1 MVIVGVLEQQY
12 KFYTILDVYSS
23 GTAKRLVLG
32 DNFMLYCGLGI
43 DSANASQLALIGQLT
58 NNNYIVLG
66 MINISGFYTDKCRG
80 RDTTQNIDIRPI
92 VFNQPFKSNTQK
104 LYKQPIIFKTIDGL
118 EEESEG
124 MPATINNI
132 WNVSFHNGGTKILK
146 TDEYFISNNDMYFN
160 WNGGRVQILETA
172 LLCEFLGGEKMNNNA
187 TIWIKRIIPIIS
199 GTITTILGGWDML
212 LKTLVGL
219 VVTDYVVGVIA
230 AGINREIN
238 SNIGFKGI
246 FRKVILFVPVGV
258 AYALDQ
264 VLGSEVLRNMAIWFY
279 IGNEGISIVENL
291 GKAGIPIPVFIK
303 ETLIQL
309 KNENN
314 KGGV

>member
-1 MVIVGVLEQQY
+1 MNKYYALDSVNTIESLQSALTDKYGSNFYVYYNDDSNLIFECNNINNKVIRVQIYNNGFGMYYGDSWSSRTTITNSIQFLDA
-12 KFYTILDVYSS
+12 YTS

-66 MINISGFYTDKCRG
+66 MINISGSYTDECRG

-172 LLCEFLGGEKMNNNA
+172 LLCEF
-187 TIWIKRIIPIIS
+187 
-199 GTITTILGGWDML
+199 
-212 LKTLVGL
+212 
-219 VVTDYVVGVIA
+219 
-230 AGINREIN
+230 
-238 SNIGFKGI
+238 
-246 FRKVILFVPVGV
+246 
-258 AYALDQ
+258 
-264 VLGSEVLRNMAIWFY
+264 
-279 IGNEGISIVENL
+279 
-291 GKAGIPIPVFIK
+291 
-303 ETLIQL
+303 
-309 KNENN
+309 
-314 KGGV
+314 